1 LKENTIPFHYT
12 IIGGEG
18 DEELQFLVHNLG
30 LQENVSLL
38 GRMPLEEVKEYMREA
53 SLMLLPSVEEGL
65 PNVAVEA
72 MAIGLPVA
80 GFEIGGMPELIENGK
95 EGWLVPSR
103 DVEAMAEVV
112 MEFEKMSLEE
122 IEAVRQAARRK

>member
-1 LKENTIPFHYT
+1 
-12 IIGGEG
+12 
-18 DEELQFLVHNLG
+18 
-30 LQENVSLL
+30 
-38 GRMPLEEVKEYMREA
+38 MREA

-80 GFEIGGMPELIENGK
+80 GFEIGGMPELIESGK

-122 IEAVRQAARRK
+122 IEAVRQAARKKVELQHNEEQMVKGMEGLYEEVLRNFNHKGRREGTKGTEE